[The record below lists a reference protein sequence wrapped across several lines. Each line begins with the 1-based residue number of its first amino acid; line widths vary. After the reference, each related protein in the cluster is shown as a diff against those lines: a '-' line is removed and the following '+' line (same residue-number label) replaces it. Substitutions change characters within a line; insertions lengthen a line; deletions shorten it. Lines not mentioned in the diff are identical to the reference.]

1 MLSNSF
7 LLLPLI
13 FILGSIQNTTCLYNR
28 ISSFFTNMKKISQTQ
43 SQEQILQIG
52 FLRGS
57 KIENSFYNR
66 FLNTLEETSN
76 TDIKLNVTYLTYNP
90 IQYVKK
96 DTIIIGHSFG
106 GYMGLMYCIKE
117 KHQRMYPYKQSF

>member
-52 FLRGS
+52 FCVDQ
-57 KIENSFYNR
+57 K
-66 FLNTLEETSN
+66 
-76 TDIKLNVTYLTYNP
+76 
-90 IQYVKK
+90 
-96 DTIIIGHSFG
+96 
-106 GYMGLMYCIKE
+106 
-117 KHQRMYPYKQSF
+117 